1 MTIAPGEKLPDATL
15 KTMTDDGAA
24 NVSTGDF
31 FAGKKVV
38 LFGVPGAFTPTCS
51 MNHLPGFLENHDAIL
66 AKGADAIA
74 VVSVNDVFVMNAWS
88 KSAGNDGKITF
99 LADGSADFAKAAGLD
114 NDLSKAGM
122 GTRYKRFSMIVDDGV
137 VKTLN
142 IEETPGKAEISGAA
156 RILEQL

>member
-1 MTIAPGEKLPDATL
+1 MTIAPGDKIPDATL
-15 KTMTDDGAA
+15 KTMTSEGAA

-51 MNHLPGFLENHDAIL
+51 MNHLPGFIENHDAIL

-74 VVSVNDVFVMNAWS
+74 VVSVNDHHVMNAWAKAS
-88 KSAGNDGKITF
+88 GGEGKITF
-99 LADGSADFAKAAGLD
+99 LADGSADFAKAIGLD

-122 GTRYKRFSMIVDDGV
+122 GTRLKRFSMIVEDGV

-142 IEETPGKAEISGAA
+142 IEEAAGKAEISGAA